1 MDATAAQSQ
10 RATSLDQLTAAN
22 GGPADNVGLGSSPP
36 QQAMQQ
42 ATAHTNASDNELVQD
57 ILQEMQS
64 GNDAAAAQASAA
76 ANNAAIARQMDPNVN
91 GNGPAPETAADI
103 QAYAAE
109 TNAGLELEKQYGQMP
124 SSASMAFGRTADE
137 DTAHKGIFAK
147 FNPIEFVK
155 TVLLFMIL
163 YIVFTSGLVQGLM
176 CKIPMLCVAAAEGV
190 VADPKLNFMGTVAV
204 AFVAG
209 LVMAM
214 VQAFV

>member
-10 RATSLDQLTAAN
+10 RATSLDQLTATNA
-22 GGPADNVGLGSSPP
+22 GGAPDGPAGAPP

-42 ATAHTNASDNELVQD
+42 ASDNELVQD
-57 ILQEMQS
+57 ILQEMQT
-64 GNDAAAAQASAA
+64 GNDVAAAQASAA
-76 ANNAAIARQMDPNVN
+76 ANDAAMARQMDPNVH
-91 GNGPAPETAADI
+91 GDGPAPESAADL

-124 SSASMAFGRTADE
+124 SPASMAFGRAVDE
-137 DTAHKGIFAK
+137 DAAPKGLFAK
-147 FNPIEFVK
+147 FNLIEFVK

-163 YIVFTSGLVQGLM
+163 YIVVTSGLVQGLV
-176 CKIPMLCVAAAEGV
+176 CKVPMLCAAVAEGV

-209 LVMAM
+209 LVMAT

>member
-10 RATSLDQLTAAN
+10 RATSLDQLATANA
-22 GGPADNVGLGSSPP
+22 GGPPNAGVTGAPP

-42 ATAHTNASDNELVQD
+42 ASDNELVQD
-57 ILQEMQS
+57 ILQEMQT
-64 GNDAAAAQASAA
+64 GNDVAAAQASAA
-76 ANNAAIARQMDPNVN
+76 TNDAAIARQMDPNVH
-91 GNGPAPETAADI
+91 GDGPAPESAADL

-124 SSASMAFGRTADE
+124 SPASMAFGRAADE
-137 DTAHKGIFAK
+137 DAAPKGIFAK

-163 YIVFTSGLVQGLM
+163 YIVVTSGLVQGLV
-176 CKIPMLCVAAAEGV
+176 CKIPMLCVAVAEGV
-190 VADPKLNFMGTVAV
+190 TADPKLNFMGPVAV

-209 LVMAM
+209 LVMAT

>member
-22 GGPADNVGLGSSPP
+22 GGPADNVGLGGSPP

-64 GNDAAAAQASAA
+64 SNDAAAAQASAA
-76 ANNAAIARQMDPNVN
+76 ANNAAIARQMDPNIN
-91 GNGPAPETAADI
+91 GNVPAPETAADI
-103 QAYAAE
+103 QAYSAE

-124 SSASMAFGRTADE
+124 SSASMAFGRTAE
-137 DTAHKGIFAK
+137 DTAPKGLFAK

-176 CKIPMLCVAAAEGV
+176 CKIPMLCVAVAEGV

-204 AFVAG
+204 AFMAG
-209 LVMAM
+209 LVMAT

>member
-22 GGPADNVGLGSSPP
+22 AGGAPDGPAGAPP

-42 ATAHTNASDNELVQD
+42 ASDNELVQD
-57 ILQEMQS
+57 ILQEMQT
-64 GNDAAAAQASAA
+64 GNDVAAAQASAA
-76 ANNAAIARQMDPNVN
+76 SNDAAIARQMDPNVH
-91 GNGPAPETAADI
+91 GDGPAPESAADL

-124 SSASMAFGRTADE
+124 SPASMAFGRADE
-137 DTAHKGIFAK
+137 DAAPKGLFAK
-147 FNPIEFVK
+147 FNLIEFVK

-163 YIVFTSGLVQGLM
+163 YIVVTSGLVQGLV
-176 CKIPMLCVAAAEGV
+176 CKIPMLCVAVAEGV

-209 LVMAM
+209 LVMAT

>member
-22 GGPADNVGLGSSPP
+22 GGPADNVGLGGSP

-137 DTAHKGIFAK
+137 DASPT
-147 FNPIEFVK
+147 
-155 TVLLFMIL
+155 LR
-163 YIVFTSGLVQGLM
+163 
-176 CKIPMLCVAAAEGV
+176 
-190 VADPKLNFMGTVAV
+190 
-204 AFVAG
+204 
-209 LVMAM
+209 
-214 VQAFV
+214 

>member
-22 GGPADNVGLGSSPP
+22 AGSIDNVVPGGAPP

-42 ATAHTNASDNELVQD
+42 ASDNELVQD
-57 ILQEMQS
+57 ILQEMQT
-64 GNDAAAAQASAA
+64 GNDTAAAQASAA
-76 ANNAAIARQMDPNVN
+76 ANDASIARQMDPHVH
-91 GNGPAPETAADI
+91 GDGPTPESATDL

-124 SSASMAFGRTADE
+124 SPASMAFGRTSDE
-137 DTAHKGIFAK
+137 DIASKGIFAK
-147 FNPIEFVK
+147 FNLIEFIK

-163 YIVFTSGLVQGLM
+163 YIVVTSGLVQNLV
-176 CKIPMLCVAAAEGV
+176 CKIPILCTAVAEGV
-190 VADPKLNFMGTVAV
+190 VADPKPNFMGTVAV

-209 LVMAM
+209 LVMAT